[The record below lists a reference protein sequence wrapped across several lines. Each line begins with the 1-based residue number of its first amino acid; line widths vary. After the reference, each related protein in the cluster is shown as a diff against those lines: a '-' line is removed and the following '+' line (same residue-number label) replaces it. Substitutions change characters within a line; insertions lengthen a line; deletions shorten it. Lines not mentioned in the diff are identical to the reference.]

1 CCRAAV
7 AQADGLVAGSG
18 RTLAAIVESCED
30 AARAVREIAASAK
43 TQATAHDEI
52 NRAVYSIGEVA
63 EETARDMDEAAGAVS
78 DLAGQAGD
86 LMRLIE
92 EMRG

>member
-1 CCRAAV
+1 MAKAIDLERFARLTAEIEHGV
-7 AQADGLVAGSG
+7 PAPVLLSREGIAEGTWAEAQEEWLS
-18 RTLAAIVESCED
+18 TL
-30 AARAVREIAASAK
+30 
-43 TQATAHDEI
+43 
-52 NRAVYSIGEVA
+52 A